1 MRNER
6 PFAGN
11 ADERRRSL
19 EALAACDALEGK
31 PMPEGDE
38 LLRMDPEWVELR
50 GAFRDAVESLGFS
63 APATPPPGL
72 KERLLNRLEAETTGP
87 EGPQAHA
94 LPPGGRAVLPGV
106 SAVLVAGAEWKS
118 ASLPGL
124 DFKLLHRDDARGYT
138 TRLLRFAPGSTYPAH
153 RHGATEEVFIVA
165 GSVVLNGVT
174 LCAGDYCR
182 SEAGT
187 TETAA
192 FSAEGGLA
200 IIVSSDS
207 DQFVSAD
214 A

>member
-1 MRNER
+1 MKNER
-6 PFAGN
+6 PFPAG
-11 ADERRRSL
+11 ADERRRIL
-19 EALAACDALEGK
+19 EELAACDALEGN

-38 LLRMDPEWVELR
+38 LLRMDPEWVDLR
-50 GAFRDAVESLGFS
+50 RAWGDAVQSVGFS
-63 APATPPPGL
+63 APTTPPPGL
-72 KERLLNRLEAETTGP
+72 KRRLLSRLGAETARP
-87 EGPQAHA
+87 EGLSAPA

-106 SAVLVAGAEWKS
+106 SAVLVGDAEWQT

-165 GSVVLNGVT
+165 GSVVLNEVT
-174 LCAGDYCR
+174 LRAGDYCR

-192 FSAEGGLA
+192 FSAEGGMA
-200 IIVSSDS
+200 IIVSSDA
-207 DQFVSAD
+207 DEFVGAE

>member
-1 MRNER
+1 MKNEK
-6 PFAGN
+6 PSPPS
-11 ADERRRSL
+11 ADERRRIL
-19 EALAACDALEGK
+19 EELAACEALEGK

-38 LLRMDPEWVELR
+38 LLRMDPEWVGLR
-50 GAFRDAVESLGFS
+50 RAWGDAVELVGFS

-72 KERLLNRLEAETTGP
+72 KERLLSRLGTETARP
-87 EGPQAHA
+87 EGPPADA
-94 LPPGGRAVLPGV
+94 LPPGGHAVLPGV
-106 SAVLVAGAEWKS
+106 SAVLVADVEWS
-118 ASLPGL
+118 PASLPGL

-174 LCAGDYCR
+174 LRAGDYCR

-192 FSAEGGLA
+192 FSAEGGMA
-200 IIVSSDS
+200 IIVSSDA
-207 DQFVSAD
+207 DEFVSAD